1 MECPP
6 KLCPLQ
12 QTGNLNIHLGPCQAR
27 LGVSAALLPQ
37 PAVLGWQP
45 RALPELVPACA
56 GQVAEPQPTPSFPC
70 KPFEPLTM
78 TVLARLRE
86 QKLRTTVLINLA
98 SILEK
103 ADVSRPLGGDPALWV
118 CQRAAEPG
126 MQSDVADSTCEACSQ
141 PARHRVA
148 NGCGQVS

>member
-12 QTGNLNIHLGPCQAR
+12 QAGNLNIHLVPCQAR
-27 LGVSAALLPQ
+27 LGVSAAFLPQ
-37 PAVLGWQP
+37 PAVLGWHP

-56 GQVAEPQPTPSFPC
+56 KQVAESQPTPSLPC
-70 KPFEPLTM
+70 EPFEPLTM

-103 ADVSRPLGGDPALWV
+103 ADVSGPRGGGSGAV
-118 CQRAAEPG
+118 G
-126 MQSDVADSTCEACSQ
+126 V
-141 PARHRVA
+141 PARGGAWDAVRR
-148 NGCGQVS
+148 G